1 MYNKYI
7 LSFLLLSLIASASP
21 AAAGDNVFQR
31 GVTAVKNFFKG
42 NKDAKETAD
51 SVEELNADPSSK
63 AKIKS
68 GKQPVKRDYTL
79 EQLYELTLDE
89 NLAVPVVPQ
98 NHKAAVKAYQLVQAR
113 KLVAAGYNVE
123 TMRNGEVVIAT
134 IQSDDLFNPND
145 TVLAS
150 KAGKYLRTFAQFLR
164 VPDMYRMML
173 VMHSDDTG
181 TAAYTD
187 ALTSTRV
194 LAVLDWFETNA
205 SNSDYII
212 PYAMG
217 ASEPLFL
224 NNSISNRQRNRR
236 LEIYL
241 VPGKTLLDLAEK
253 GRLTY

>member
-1 MYNKYI
+1 MRQIKYI
-7 LSFLLLSLIASASP
+7 CVVLTAMLLAP
-21 AAAGDNVFQR
+21 ANVAMAQDNVFQR
-31 GVTAVKNFFKG
+31 GITAVKNFFKG
-42 NKDAKETAD
+42 NKDRKEPAD
-51 SVEELNADPSSK
+51 SLQNQKEDAPK
-63 AKIKS
+63 RKS
-68 GKQPVKRDYTL
+68 RKTAVQQDYTL

-89 NLAVPVVPQ
+89 NLSVPVVPADV
-98 NHKAAVKAYQLVQAR
+98 KEVVKAYQLVQAR

-123 TMRNGEVVIAT
+123 TMRGGEVVIAT
-134 IQSDDLFNPND
+134 IQSDELFNPND
-145 TVLAS
+145 TVLAP
-150 KAGKYLRTFAQFLR
+150 KAGKQLRSFAQFLR

-173 VMHSDDTG
+173 VMHSDNTG

-187 ALTSTRV
+187 ALTSSRV
-194 LAVLDWFETNA
+194 LAVLDWFESNA
-205 SNSDYII
+205 TDTDYII

-241 VPGKTLLDLAEK
+241 VPGKTLIGLASE

>member
-1 MYNKYI
+1 MHNRYI
-7 LSFLLLSLIASASP
+7 LPVFILLFAVSVASAAP
-21 AAAGDNVFQR
+21 QDNIFQK

-42 NKDAKETAD
+42 NKEGKEETD
-51 SVEELNADPSSK
+51 SVQDVDSGDTQSK
-63 AKIKS
+63 RKS
-68 GKQPVKRDYTL
+68 GKPAVRRDYTL

-89 NLAVPVVPQ
+89 NLSVPAVPEDCKDVVKE
-98 NHKAAVKAYQLVQAR
+98 HQLTQAR

-123 TMRNGEVVIAT
+123 TMRGGEVVIAT
-134 IQSDDLFNPND
+134 IQSDELFNPND
-145 TVLAS
+145 TVLAP
-150 KAGKYLRTFAQFLR
+150 KAGKQLRSFAQFLR

-173 VMHSDDTG
+173 VMHSDNTG

-187 ALTSTRV
+187 ALTSSRV
-194 LAVLDWFETNA
+194 LSVLGWFESNV

-224 NNSISNRQRNRR
+224 NNSITNRQRNRR

-241 VPGKTLLDLAEK
+241 VPGKTLLDLAAK
-253 GRLTY
+253 GQLED